1 MGDATS
7 EIIKGVLSNT
17 CGAIVS
23 GALARKAKAV
33 TSFSE
38 AANAAKLLLYKTQG
52 SFTNNEEINNTPIKD
67 LDNMALIR
75 EIYNRINLNAQAVNY
90 FDDDNQEELTI
101 ILPTEK
107 WKIFKLNEYNKLIDD
122 LEKAANAG
130 LCTATTIG
138 ALENY
143 TESKIKKACRQLDT
157 STLPVSSEELLG
169 TQASIGLAAVW
180 GSNIFVNYFSDMNI
194 SREAAKIGET
204 TTKVSDIKN
213 PKTIEEA
220 DANLIILNSLR
231 EKTQRDIDTHQTQ
244 KSNLEI
250 KSELLRVKHITVEQQ
265 VRNILVS
272 NEVLSLMADQ
282 REATRIRVEQTNLAK
297 QMRLPQMKEE
307 QDNND
312 EITAVDLVLKSYIS
326 ILALI
331 VTKIDQNYNFKIEN
345 RSNLQKAASVL
356 TKPYTATKEAAKSAT
371 SKLKEITSSSPF
383 DIFKKGGKTRKNKK
397 KNKRHSKRKNKN
409 KRHSRRKN
417 KRYSKRRTRK

>member
-1 MGDATS
+1 
-7 EIIKGVLSNT
+7 
-17 CGAIVS
+17 
-23 GALARKAKAV
+23 
-33 TSFSE
+33 
-38 AANAAKLLLYKTQG
+38 
-52 SFTNNEEINNTPIKD
+52 
-67 LDNMALIR
+67 
-75 EIYNRINLNAQAVNY
+75 
-90 FDDDNQEELTI
+90 
-101 ILPTEK
+101 
-107 WKIFKLNEYNKLIDD
+107 
-122 LEKAANAG
+122 
-130 LCTATTIG
+130 
-138 ALENY
+138 
-143 TESKIKKACRQLDT
+143 
-157 STLPVSSEELLG
+157 
-169 TQASIGLAAVW
+169 
-180 GSNIFVNYFSDMNI
+180 
-194 SREAAKIGET
+194 
-204 TTKVSDIKN
+204 
-213 PKTIEEA
+213 
-220 DANLIILNSLR
+220 
-231 EKTQRDIDTHQTQ
+231 
-244 KSNLEI
+244 
-250 KSELLRVKHITVEQQ
+250 
-265 VRNILVS
+265 
-272 NEVLSLMADQ
+272 MADQ